1 MEKQGKRRSAAMRE
15 MHLALVT
22 GWIIRGWTNQRMA
35 SELGISEGQASK
47 DVTEVERRWRMDEF
61 DYRISKGRELAA
73 IDRQI
78 DELWEAWEKSK
89 KAREKKAAE
98 QHEGT
103 FAGKHTSGT
112 IHKGE
117 KEESYGDPR
126 IMGEITKLRE
136 QRIKLLGLNEPT
148 KIALTDTQGRS
159 IFPELPDDDLYTA
172 ITILKQA
179 GLPAP
184 STPTNPQGDSS
195 ERNQS
200 DIIDAEPL

>member
-1 MEKQGKRRSAAMRE
+1 MGRKTTNAMRDVR
-15 MHLALVT
+15 LNQIT
-22 GWIIRGWTNQRMA
+22 GWLNRGWTQPQIIK
-35 SELGISEGQASK
+35 ETGLSK
-47 DVTEVERRWRMDEF
+47 SQIFNDVQEIKRRWRFEARDYQWDKAQMIASLDE
-61 DYRISKGRELAA
+61 
-73 IDRQI
+73 QI
-78 DELWEAWEKSK
+78 VELWEAWEKSK
-89 KAREKKAAE
+89 LPASKKIQE
-98 QHEGT
+98 RHEGVIRGRRT
-103 FAGKHTSGT
+103 DGDVRHE
-112 IHKGE
+112 E
-117 KEESYGDPR
+117 KEERYGDPS
-126 IMGEITKLRE
+126 IMAQITRLQEMK
-136 QRIKLLGLNEPT
+136 IKLLGLNEPA